1 MQRQNTPV
9 ESNQRIQSKEGA
21 VKRKLSAMF
30 GIALLAAVAAIAA
43 LATGSNAA
51 TKHAAKKSVTINLYA
66 SGDVNVQSLWQD
78 HLIPGFEKKNP
89 NIKVKLIFS
98 EHGQNDITTLAR
110 IGAAVKQRK
119 WPGIDLVDGGI
130 VTTLATDGLVQPVTK
145 ATAPNVKLVDKSLL
159 KPVKGAAIPY
169 RGSSVVLAY
178 NSAHVQS
185 PPKTLSALLQWIK
198 ANPGKFTYN
207 SPNTGGS
214 GYAFAETVVDS
225 TLPANVLTQM
235 QEQYNPQLESQ
246 WKQGLDLLHSLNGS
260 VYQGVYPNGNQAVLD
275 LLAKGEIWMAPVW
288 SDQSLTALKNG
299 QLPKSVKL
307 TQISNPPF
315 TGGAAYLAVPKTAK
329 NKVDVYKFVNYVLSP
344 AAQTTIINVMSG
356 FPAIPLKYMPKAVQ
370 NQFAD
375 VEANTLRRNYSSKMQ
390 SDFKAAWQ
398 QQVP

>member
-1 MQRQNTPV
+1 M
-9 ESNQRIQSKEGA
+9 
-21 VKRKLSAMF
+21 KRKLSAMF

-51 TKHAAKKSVTINLYA
+51 TKHAAKSVTINLYA

-89 NIKVKLIFS
+89 GIKVKFIFS
-98 EHGQNDITTLAR
+98 EHGQNDTTTLAR

-119 WPGIDLVDGGI
+119 WPGVDLVDAGI
-130 VTTLATDGLVQPVTK
+130 VTTLAIDGLDQPVSK
-145 ATAPNVKLVDKSLL
+145 ATSPNIKLVPKALL
-159 KPVKGAAIPY
+159 TPVKGKAIPY

-178 NSAHVQS
+178 NTAHVQS
-185 PPKTLSALLQWIK
+185 PPKTLTGLIQWIR

-214 GYAFAETVVDS
+214 GYSFAETVVDS
-225 TLPANVLTQM
+225 TLPQDVHNQM
-235 QEQYNPQLESQ
+235 IEGYTPQLESN

-275 LLAKGEIWMAPVW
+275 LLAKGEIWVAPVW
-288 SDQSLTALKNG
+288 SDQALTALKSG
-299 QLPKSVKL
+299 ALPKTVKL
-307 TQISNPPF
+307 TQIASPSF
-315 TGGAAYLAVPKTAK
+315 TGGAAYLGVPKTARHK
-329 NKVDVYKFVNYVLSP
+329 AEVYKFVNYVLSP
-344 AAQTTIINVMSG
+344 AAQTQIIDVMSG
-356 FPAIPLKYMPKAVQ
+356 FPALPLKYLPQAIQ

-375 VEANTLRRNYSSKMQ
+375 VSANTLRRGYSSKMQ